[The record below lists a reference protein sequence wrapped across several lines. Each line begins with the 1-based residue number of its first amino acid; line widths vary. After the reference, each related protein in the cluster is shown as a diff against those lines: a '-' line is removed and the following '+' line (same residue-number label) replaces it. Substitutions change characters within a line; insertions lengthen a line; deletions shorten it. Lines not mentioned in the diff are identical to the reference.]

1 VRLRARKTARVGR
14 FLRVHFTLR
23 SVLAF
28 LRDVAADG
36 HIDGTRPWSSLSIGP
51 RGLAWNSRT
60 RRVRADLPGPF
71 YAESDPLAWT
81 RDDGDPDDGCRYC
94 GGLPGDRSRHFP
106 GCSRDYRPPTP
117 VTDEEA
123 EAQDCPRCQAEAGYP
138 CRTSTTGDP
147 TEPHAARKARAL
159 AARQETGQP

>member
-23 SVLAF
+23 SVLTF
-28 LRDVAADG
+28 LRDVTSDG

-51 RGLAWNSRT
+51 RGLAWNSRA

-71 YAESDPLAWT
+71 YAESDPFWT
-81 RDDGDPDDGCRYC
+81 TTPEQFAERVDRTRVRIDEAVRDGRW
-94 GGLPGDRSRHFP
+94 
-106 GCSRDYRPPTP
+106 PPTP

-123 EAQDCPRCQAEAGYP
+123 EAQDCPRCGAEPDGP